1 MQLPLQITFRGF
13 SHSDAVEAAIRGKAA
28 KLDEFFPRL
37 VSCRVMVESRHHR
50 HHQGNLYHIRIELGV
65 PNKEIVVSHEHH
77 DEQAREDIYVVIRDA
92 FDAARRQLEDYA
104 RVLRG
109 ETKNHEA
116 PPHGKIIRLVP
127 EKDHGYIERSD
138 GREIYF
144 HRNSVIGAAF
154 DELKVGDEVRFSEEP
169 DENGPRATT
178 VHPIGKHH
186 IVE

>member
-13 SHSDAVEAAIRGKAA
+13 PHSDAVEAAIRERAA

-37 VSCRVMVESRHHR
+37 MSCRVMVEARHHH
-50 HHQGNLYHIRIELGV
+50 HHQGNLYHVRIEVGV
-65 PNKEIVVSHEHH
+65 PNKEIVVSREHH

-92 FDAARRQLEDYA
+92 FDAAKRQLEDYA

-109 ETKNHEA
+109 DTKSHEV
-116 PPHGKIIRLVP
+116 PSHGKVIRLVP
-127 EKDHGYIERSD
+127 GEDHGYIESSD
-138 GREIYF
+138 GREVYF

-169 DENGPRATT
+169 DENGPRATA
-178 VHPIGKHH
+178 VQLVGKHH
-186 IVE
+186 IVG

>member
-1 MQLPLQITFRGF
+1 MQLPLQITFRDF
-13 SHSDAVEAAIRGKAA
+13 PHSDAVEATIREKAA

-37 VSCRVMVESRHHR
+37 VSCRVMVEARHHR
-50 HHQGNLYHIRIELGV
+50 HHQGNLCHIRIELGV
-65 PNKEIVVSHEHH
+65 PNKEIVVSREHH

-92 FDAARRQLEDYA
+92 FDAAKRQLEDYA

-109 ETKNHEA
+109 ETKSHEA
-116 PPHGKIIRLVP
+116 PPHGKVIRLVP

-144 HRNSVIGAAF
+144 HQNSVIGAAF